1 MKKQIIAMTL
11 VAGLTLATVASAN
24 WGKGGYGGQMGYGG
38 CQQVQQGQVPQ
49 QLDQATQD
57 KISQFFKDNS
67 ALRKEI
73 VMKQA
78 EKRALM
84 HSTQPDAKAV
94 AAVTGELFDL
104 RTSMHEKAE
113 LAGVDQYI
121 GPRRGLGGPGLRGR
135 GPCGQGGP
143 GKGFGKKKHMR
154 GYDQMS
160 GWNQQ

>member
-11 VAGLTLATVASAN
+11 IAGLTLATVASAN

-38 CQQVQQGQVPQ
+38 CQQAQQGQVPP
-49 QLDQATQD
+49 QLDQATQE
-57 KISQFFKDNS
+57 KIAQFFNDNS

-73 VMKQA
+73 IMKQA

-84 HSTQPDAKAV
+84 RSAQPDAKAV
-94 AAVTGELFDL
+94 ATVTGELFDL

-121 GPRRGLGGPGLRGR
+121 GPRRGSGGPGLRGR

-143 GKGFGKKKHMR
+143 GMGFGKGKHMR
-154 GYDQMS
+154 GYDRMS
-160 GWNQQ
+160 GWSQQ